1 MRGTSHSSTERENRQ
16 GHRQKLNDR
25 LAPQGPR
32 FNVVDTE
39 AAMIEATVTPT
50 VSVPRASNVL
60 SSAASLAAIPD
71 MITSGIL
78 PRSTAFPQSFMAQ
91 S

>member
-1 MRGTSHSSTERENRQ
+1 
-16 GHRQKLNDR
+16 
-25 LAPQGPR
+25 
-32 FNVVDTE
+32 
-39 AAMIEATVTPT
+39 MIEATMTPA
-50 VSVPRASNVL
+50 VSVPRASDVL
-60 SSAASLAAIPD
+60 SNAASLAAIPD